1 MFMNQNFL
9 LILCHTYSKGCCL
22 TICINASEIKN
33 NRLPNQEK
41 KCGIFFPLSYYMEL
55 QGQKNSYRLWNLWCS
70 DLPEQKKK
78 KFHVALWI
86 LITNPT
92 GGFL

>member
-1 MFMNQNFL
+1 MNQNFL
-9 LILCHTYSKGCCL
+9 LILCHTYIKGCCL
-22 TICINASEIKN
+22 TICISASEIKN

-41 KCGIFFPLSYYMEL
+41 KCGIFFHLSYYMEL
-55 QGQKNSYRLWNLWCS
+55 QGQKIHIGCGIYGVVICQNKK
-70 DLPEQKKK
+70 KKK